1 MKKMSQ
7 TAELTTELDF
17 VEADLSYVVDDG
29 QPSVRYIDWP
39 EEAHNAHVP
48 TYELRRVRIVNGRT
62 AVARY
67 VARRSSKDGD
77 RTEPAAV
84 ARYVARRSSKDGD
97 RTEPA
102 VGERFT
108 LPTHG
113 FTLVR
118 HDTAVRDFYD
128 EAEVL
133 RVYYPEVERLIEAQT
148 GAKRVVVF
156 DHTIRTADDGRHAER
171 WIRQTVKS
179 VHNDYTERSAPK
191 RVRDILPDEADALLQ
206 RRYGIVQVW
215 RSIAPRVESQ
225 PLALCDGRSIPEVG
239 FIRNERRYRDR
250 TAETYHISYNPA
262 HRWFYFPY
270 MTRNEALVFK
280 VFDSDAS
287 AGVRYTAHTSFDDPT
302 TRPDAKIRESIEMRA
317 FAFY

>member
-1 MKKMSQ
+1 MKNMSQ
-7 TAELTTELDF
+7 TAELATELDF

-29 QPSVRYIDWP
+29 QPSIRYIDWP
-39 EEAHNAHVP
+39 EEAHKAHLP

-62 AVARY
+62 AGARY
-67 VARRSSKDGD
+67 VARRSSKDGG
-77 RTEPAAV
+77 RTEPAA
-84 ARYVARRSSKDGD
+84 
-97 RTEPA
+97 
-102 VGERFT
+102 GERFA

-133 RVYYPEVERLIEAQT
+133 RVYYPEVERLIKAQT

-206 RRYGIVQVW
+206 RRYGIVQAW
-215 RSIAPRVESQ
+215 RSIAPRVESE

-302 TRPDAKIRESIEMRA
+302 TRPDAKNRESIEMRA

>member
-1 MKKMSQ
+1 MSQ
-7 TAELTTELDF
+7 TAELAQEFDF
-17 VEADLSYVVDDG
+17 VEADLNYVVDDG

-39 EEAHNAHVP
+39 EEEHKAHLP
-48 TYELRRVRIVNGRT
+48 SYEARRVRIWNGRR
-62 AVARY
+62 A
-67 VARRSSKDGD
+67 S
-77 RTEPAAV
+77 
-84 ARYVARRSSKDGD
+84 
-97 RTEPA
+97 
-102 VGERFT
+102 ERFS

-113 FTLVR
+113 FNLVQHR
-118 HDTAVRDFYD
+118 TAVKDFYD

-133 RVYYPEVERLIEAQT
+133 RVYYPEVEALIKAES

-156 DHTIRTADDGRHAER
+156 DHTVRTADDGRHAR
-171 WIRQTVKS
+171 GWIRQTVKS

-191 RVRDILPDEADALLQ
+191 RVRDILPPDEAERLLQ
-206 RRYGIVQVW
+206 RRYGIIQVW
-215 RSIAPRVESQ
+215 RSVAPRVESE
-225 PLALCDGRSIPEVG
+225 PLAMCDGRSIPEVG

-250 TAETYHISYNPA
+250 TAETYHIAYNPS

-287 AGVRYTAHTSFDDPT
+287 AGVRFTAHTSFDDPT

>member
-1 MKKMSQ
+1 MSQ

-77 RTEPAAV
+77 RTEPAA
-84 ARYVARRSSKDGD
+84 
-97 RTEPA
+97 
-102 VGERFT
+102 GERFT